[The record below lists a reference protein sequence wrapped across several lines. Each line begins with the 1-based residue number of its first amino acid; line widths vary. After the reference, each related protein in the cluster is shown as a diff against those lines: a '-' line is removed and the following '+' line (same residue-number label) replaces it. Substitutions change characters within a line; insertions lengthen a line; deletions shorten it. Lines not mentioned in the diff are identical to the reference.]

1 MKPVDNDS
9 NLVKAHKRKLENLK
23 QKLKGSTSPDINV
36 LVKRDIEELEQK
48 IKRVIALEARAAE
61 NTQASEL

>member
-61 NTQASEL
+61 KTHTDKL

>member
-61 NTQASEL
+61 KTQTDEL

>member
-61 NTQASEL
+61 KAQTDEL